1 MIKNVAHKPVVAG
14 TDLRSVLGT
23 HVVVFKSHL
32 LLTISFNHDL
42 LNEQESEV
50 INKGQCLAFQQ
61 DTSKGW
67 FSIQIIRVFGL
78 GL

>member
-50 INKGQCLAFQQ
+50 IKKGQCLAF
-61 DTSKGW
+61 
-67 FSIQIIRVFGL
+67 
-78 GL
+78 